1 MRWQNFYLKS
11 LLAKI
16 QMEKI
21 VHNNQMANNKA
32 AQSLW
37 ENKNNG
43 KNFGDKKKSWSSF
56 KSLPAKNLIW
66 KIDDKKLD
74 GKSALSEKDLIQK
87 S

>member
-43 KNFGDKKKSWSSF
+43 KNFGDKKNHGLRSKVYRR
-56 KSLPAKNLIW
+56 
-66 KIDDKKLD
+66 KI
-74 GKSALSEKDLIQK
+74 
-87 S
+87 